1 MNVIVKQCLTVCLLF
16 SLLISCFAA
25 PSTLPAATS
34 HLTRRLSLENEPWLG
49 DFDRML
55 ERRLIR
61 VLTPYSRT
69 LYFLDK
75 GHERGFNAELA
86 RNFERYIN
94 QKYAKQLHKRPVTV
108 AIVPTTRDHLISDLN
123 QGLGD
128 IVAANLTTTPE
139 RLEQADFVA
148 PEEFKISELI
158 VTGPHT
164 VPIVTLEALAGQTVH
179 VRMSSS
185 YYASLSALNQRLTN
199 QGKKPVQIVLVPDA
213 IEDEDLMEMVNAGL
227 IDCIIVDDWKA
238 DIWSKVLSKLR
249 LADVPLRSDGHA
261 GWAFRKQSPQLQAAL
276 QDFYLNDVRKHHLIE
291 RSIVA
296 FNQNIQQIHNNTSD
310 RDWQRFSEMLKL
322 FEKYGDQYRFDPLM
336 LAAQGYQES
345 KLKQNTRGPSGAIGV
360 MQVLPSTAQFLRVGD
375 IRQLEPNIHAGTKY
389 LDELMGRYFNDTDF
403 SEDDRA
409 LFAFASYN
417 AGPGTINRLRR
428 EAAKRGL
435 DANRWFNNLE
445 LVVAEKVGWETTTYV
460 RNIYKYYVAYKLE
473 LAARQQQREAMEH
486 FRLD

>member
-1 MNVIVKQCLTVCLLF
+1 MINVIVKLYLLFCLLLTLTTA
-16 SLLISCFAA
+16 SHAEPLTA
-25 PSTLPAATS
+25 PSSAT
-34 HLTRRLSLENEPWLG
+34 HIPRRSSLDTEPWLG
-49 DFDRML
+49 DFDEML
-55 ERRLIR
+55 ERRYIR

-94 QKYAKQLHKRPVTV
+94 KKYAKQLHKRPVTV
-108 AIVPTTRDHLISDLN
+108 AIVPTTRDRLMSDLN
-123 QGLGD
+123 KGLGD
-128 IVAANLTTTPE
+128 IVAGNLTATPE
-139 RLEQADFVA
+139 RLDQADFVA
-148 PEEFKISELI
+148 PEDFTISELI
-158 VTGPHT
+158 VTGPRIAP
-164 VPIVTLEALAGQTVH
+164 VETLEALAGQTVH
-179 VRMSSS
+179 VRVSSS
-185 YYASLSALNQRLTN
+185 YYASLSALNQRLSN
-199 QGKKPVQIVLVPDA
+199 QGKKPVQIVPVPDA

-238 DIWSKVLSKLR
+238 DIWSKVLPKLR

-276 QDFYLNDVRKHHLIE
+276 NDFYLNDVKKHHLIE
-291 RSIVA
+291 QSIVA
-296 FNQNIQQIHNNTSD
+296 FNQGIKQIHNNTSD
-310 RDWQRFSEMLKL
+310 QDWQRFSEMLKL

-345 KLKQNTRGPSGAIGV
+345 KLKQNTRGTSGAIGV
-360 MQVLPSTAQFLRVGD
+360 MQVLPSTGQSLRVGD

-389 LDELMGRYFNDTDF
+389 LDDLMDRYFNDTDF
-403 SEDDRA
+403 TEDDRA

-428 EAAKRGL
+428 EAEKRGL

-445 LVVAEKVGWETTTYV
+445 LVVADKVGWETTTYV
-460 RNIYKYYVAYKLE
+460 RNIYKYYAAYKLE
-473 LAARQQQREAMEH
+473 LAAQEQQREARER
-486 FRLD
+486 FSP